1 MEFHVSRTARDQYQ
15 FDQALFALS
24 GNVIF
29 ANFHAARLFAQKMN
43 QKRDLVNFPEKA
55 VRASQINA
63 MGLVD
68 EIMHLVVRLYQ
79 QQANPQAMQQAL
91 EWVNARVS
99 PENVDRC
106 LSAFADQFPPLA
118 VYRREI
124 SLNAYL
130 QGATE
135 GVPNRQILLEELVFL
150 WLTNAN
156 PATTPYVELFDDSTL
171 RKETVYLPLF
181 AEIKRF
187 FDTQPPFGPDHLNL
201 IDMLHQPAVVSPY
214 SLTGQLEYIRER
226 WGGLLGKLLYRILGS
241 LDFVKEEERQR
252 FTGAGPA
259 VVPAY
264 QFSQMEAETERFSP
278 DQDWM
283 PHVVMI
289 AKNSYVWL
297 DQLSKKYQRDIHR
310 LDQIPDEELDLL
322 ARYGFTSLWLI
333 GLWERSDASQRIK
346 QLCGN
351 PDAVASAYSLARYD
365 IAGDLGGY
373 DAFLSLK

>member
-118 VYRREI
+118 VYRR
-124 SLNAYL
+124 
-130 QGATE
+130 
-135 GVPNRQILLEELVFL
+135 
-150 WLTNAN
+150 
-156 PATTPYVELFDDSTL
+156 
-171 RKETVYLPLF
+171 
-181 AEIKRF
+181 
-187 FDTQPPFGPDHLNL
+187 
-201 IDMLHQPAVVSPY
+201 
-214 SLTGQLEYIRER
+214 
-226 WGGLLGKLLYRILGS
+226 
-241 LDFVKEEERQR
+241 
-252 FTGAGPA
+252 
-259 VVPAY
+259 
-264 QFSQMEAETERFSP
+264 
-278 DQDWM
+278 
-283 PHVVMI
+283 
-289 AKNSYVWL
+289 
-297 DQLSKKYQRDIHR
+297 
-310 LDQIPDEELDLL
+310 
-322 ARYGFTSLWLI
+322 
-333 GLWERSDASQRIK
+333 
-346 QLCGN
+346 
-351 PDAVASAYSLARYD
+351 
-365 IAGDLGGY
+365 
-373 DAFLSLK
+373 